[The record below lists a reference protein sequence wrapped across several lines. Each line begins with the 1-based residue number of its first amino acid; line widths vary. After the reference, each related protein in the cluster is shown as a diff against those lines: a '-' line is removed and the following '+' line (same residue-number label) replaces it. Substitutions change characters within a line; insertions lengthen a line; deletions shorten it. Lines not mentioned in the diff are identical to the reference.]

1 VTRRL
6 VETAHDDL
14 PSVNMLDDML
24 DDLLV
29 RARPR

>member
-1 VTRRL
+1 MTRRL
-6 VETAHDDL
+6 VETARDDL
-14 PSVNMLDDML
+14 PSGNML